1 MKTSKVFFISFLC
14 ALSAFLIS
22 YAYYLYLEKK
32 NKNATP
38 NFDLST
44 SWFVLPTDVDID
56 PGSFI
61 AISKDGTH
69 TIKDIFNS
77 KQLQNLSFNISGFN
91 LIEGNNISFPKE
103 YTLNERDI
111 FSDNWLNSKDSSKML
126 DKVDTLQVK
135 NEIRSIKKASVIID
149 EAKIRYVQGDV
160 LGIFDKLTY
169 QGQLD
174 LKNWINNHTKENDDI
189 FFVPITL
196 MVVNGDLSIQTENK
210 FDESLTAKIK
220 SFYHLTITERIDDH
234 QVVFK
239 NYSPK
244 NKNVGIMIR
253 QFDADT
259 LLPKSNVILKEV
271 VKDNS
276 DTFNENVNYILPP
289 IAISKEITNQFDSLV
304 ITVKGHLDIV
314 KWGSDQL
321 SFSYAI
327 FMSIN
332 GIPYNPAPNGY
343 MLFDK
348 DNVKNI
354 PFYCTQKIPTLK
366 NNNIQIGLLGDAPKG
381 QKDQPSWQFQPG
393 IEVTVISE

>member
-135 NEIRSIKKASVIID
+135 NEIRSIKRRV
-149 EAKIRYVQGDV
+149 
-160 LGIFDKLTY
+160 
-169 QGQLD
+169 
-174 LKNWINNHTKENDDI
+174 
-189 FFVPITL
+189 
-196 MVVNGDLSIQTENK
+196 
-210 FDESLTAKIK
+210 
-220 SFYHLTITERIDDH
+220 
-234 QVVFK
+234 
-239 NYSPK
+239 
-244 NKNVGIMIR
+244 
-253 QFDADT
+253 
-259 LLPKSNVILKEV
+259 
-271 VKDNS
+271 
-276 DTFNENVNYILPP
+276 
-289 IAISKEITNQFDSLV
+289 
-304 ITVKGHLDIV
+304 
-314 KWGSDQL
+314 
-321 SFSYAI
+321 
-327 FMSIN
+327 
-332 GIPYNPAPNGY
+332 
-343 MLFDK
+343 
-348 DNVKNI
+348 
-354 PFYCTQKIPTLK
+354 
-366 NNNIQIGLLGDAPKG
+366 
-381 QKDQPSWQFQPG
+381 
-393 IEVTVISE
+393 